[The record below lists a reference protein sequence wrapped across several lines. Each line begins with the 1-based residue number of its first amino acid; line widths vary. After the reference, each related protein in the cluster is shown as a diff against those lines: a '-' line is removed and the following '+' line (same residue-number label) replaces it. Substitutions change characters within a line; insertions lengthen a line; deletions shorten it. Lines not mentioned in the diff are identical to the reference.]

1 VCALACL
8 HCAYLFLADDRC
20 LLLKFAYVSAF
31 LYFQPQLLLLI
42 FSLVEFSMLTAAQA
56 RVAAAAQAGARF
68 MSISGAPDI
77 SVQDRVSQI
86 LGADLSAACSISVQ
100 PAKYVG
106 ETCYVSVAVPMQSAS
121 PDLLWCIGF
130 GLAGRTLESRA
141 GMVAERCPVHTA
153 APEQGTPQGV

>member
-1 VCALACL
+1 MQVRTAKIWHSRSRRGAVLSMEL
-8 HCAYLFLADDRC
+8 VLVL
-20 LLLKFAYVSAF
+20 
-31 LYFQPQLLLLI
+31 PILLLLI

-68 MSISGAPDI
+68 MSISGATDN
-77 SVQDRVSQI
+77 SVQERVAQI
-86 LGADLSAACSISVQ
+86 LGSDLSAACRISVQ

-141 GMVAERCPVHTA
+141 GMVAERCPVQTA
-153 APEQGTPQGV
+153 ASEPSPPQGA

>member
-1 VCALACL
+1 MQVRTAKNWQSHRRRGAVLTMEL
-8 HCAYLFLADDRC
+8 VLVL
-20 LLLKFAYVSAF
+20 
-31 LYFQPQLLLLI
+31 PLLLLLV

-68 MSISGAPDI
+68 MSISGASDAA
-77 SVQDRVSQI
+77 VQDRVVQI
-86 LGADLSAACSISVQ
+86 LGSNLSAACSIAVQ

-141 GMVAERCPVHTA
+141 GMVAERCPVQTA
-153 APEQGTPQGV
+153 ASEQGAPQGV